1 MLSVQSDTYLLFT
14 LFRRFPRQ
22 IRSEQFIIASM
33 YYYIW
38 TIGCQMNVADSQR
51 VSSALEKLGYLPSNR
66 AEEADV
72 IVLNTCVVRQNAE
85 DKAYGRL
92 NSLRN
97 LKTRRPDMVINLM
110 GCMVGVKGN
119 PDLNKAFP
127 FVDVFSPPS
136 DPYPLIQH
144 LFLSSNHSLELPE
157 NEAWTNLMQSSLA
170 IPQIEQ
176 GRLISAYVPVV
187 DGCSHGCSYCIVP
200 FRRGIEHSRPLDEI
214 TAEVSCLVE
223 QGIREITLLG
233 QIVDRYGVD
242 LSNGTSLAVL
252 LQAIH
257 EIDGVKRIRFLTS
270 HPNWMTDELIATVA
284 ELPKVC
290 EHFEL
295 PAQSGDDEILK
306 RMKRGYTVDSYR
318 RLINDIRQRL
328 PQSSLA
334 TDIIVGFPGETS
346 EQFKHSYNLL
356 EELQFDVAHLARY
369 SPRPGTV
376 AARRLED
383 DVPEGEKMRRFRA
396 LEELQARIAGEIN
409 AKFKGTIVKVLVE
422 EKQKRRWKGR
432 TRTNKLVFF
441 EAEEDIQGQIVP
453 VRIEWTGPWSM
464 RGVPAVKP
472 NARSTPP

>member
-1 MLSVQSDTYLLFT
+1 
-14 LFRRFPRQ
+14 
-22 IRSEQFIIASM
+22 
-33 YYYIW
+33 
-38 TIGCQMNVADSQR
+38 
-51 VSSALEKLGYLPSNR
+51 
-66 AEEADV
+66 
-72 IVLNTCVVRQNAE
+72 
-85 DKAYGRL
+85 
-92 NSLRN
+92 
-97 LKTRRPDMVINLM
+97 
-110 GCMVGVKGN
+110 
-119 PDLNKAFP
+119 
-127 FVDVFSPPS
+127 
-136 DPYPLIQH
+136 
-144 LFLSSNHSLELPE
+144 
-157 NEAWTNLMQSSLA
+157 
-170 IPQIEQ
+170 
-176 GRLISAYVPVV
+176 
-187 DGCSHGCSYCIVP
+187 
-200 FRRGIEHSRPLDEI
+200 
-214 TAEVSCLVE
+214 
-223 QGIREITLLG
+223 
-233 QIVDRYGVD
+233 
-242 LSNGTSLAVL
+242 
-252 LQAIH
+252 
-257 EIDGVKRIRFLTS
+257 
-270 HPNWMTDELIATVA
+270 
-284 ELPKVC
+284 
-290 EHFEL
+290 
-295 PAQSGDDEILK
+295 
-306 RMKRGYTVDSYR
+306 MKRGYTVDSYR

-472 NARSTPP
+472 KARSTPP

>member
-1 MLSVQSDTYLLFT
+1 
-14 LFRRFPRQ
+14 
-22 IRSEQFIIASM
+22 
-33 YYYIW
+33 
-38 TIGCQMNVADSQR
+38 
-51 VSSALEKLGYLPSNR
+51 
-66 AEEADV
+66 
-72 IVLNTCVVRQNAE
+72 
-85 DKAYGRL
+85 
-92 NSLRN
+92 
-97 LKTRRPDMVINLM
+97 
-110 GCMVGVKGN
+110 
-119 PDLNKAFP
+119 
-127 FVDVFSPPS
+127 
-136 DPYPLIQH
+136 
-144 LFLSSNHSLELPE
+144 
-157 NEAWTNLMQSSLA
+157 
-170 IPQIEQ
+170 
-176 GRLISAYVPVV
+176 
-187 DGCSHGCSYCIVP
+187 
-200 FRRGIEHSRPLDEI
+200 
-214 TAEVSCLVE
+214 
-223 QGIREITLLG
+223 
-233 QIVDRYGVD
+233 
-242 LSNGTSLAVL
+242 
-252 LQAIH
+252 
-257 EIDGVKRIRFLTS
+257 
-270 HPNWMTDELIATVA
+270 MTDELIATVA